1 MIYRKEIREIAR
13 RQVRKHY
20 MMMVLLCSIMIF
32 FGTEYRTIL
41 SRTQNLYNVLE
52 GRGTEISVDGDLG
65 IGRNTPIG
73 KMYDDLIRDRVK
85 QGLEES
91 ARRLRRF
98 REAANLDSA
107 LGRQKGILAAI
118 VNSVESGQIY
128 VTLQLALHQL
138 LRSER
143 VEAAI
148 LILAGFLINASIF
161 IFLRNVFGAIIRR
174 AVLEMRTYRIFPS
187 SHLFFIYQVHRWGRV
202 ALTMFAS
209 YLFQFLW
216 SLTLVGGVIKHYSY
230 LMVPFIAAENPD
242 ISPKDAIRLSRK
254 MMNGHKW
261 DCFLLDLSFIG
272 WHLLGIL
279 TFGFSDVFWG
289 VPYHLSAMTEV
300 YARLRAD
307 AKKEN
312 LPGAQALNDDLLYT
326 PASHDSLKPVY
337 PEMIRY
343 GKYLNQDLIPLTPVQ
358 SFFARHFGIWIGFT
372 EDRVIY
378 SRQTELRTHTRIIR
392 LELSGA
398 AYPQRMHPLFNA
410 MTFHLT
416 RRVSILTPYTIW
428 SLITIFFFFC
438 FIGWLWEITHH
449 LITYG
454 YFVNRGALHGPW
466 LPIYGSG
473 IVMILVLLYPLRK
486 KPALEAL
493 GIILLCGFVEYM
505 TSYLLEL
512 EYGKRWWDYTGYFL
526 NLNGRICGEG
536 LFAFCVG
543 GMISV
548 YLLVPLLDAVI
559 MRIPKKILIAL
570 SLILTLLFIADIIYS
585 RYVPN
590 IGVGITDDLETSAPE
605 SDDTVLLSPEEK
617 QPLNETGKLPNTA
630 SGLNQ

>member
-1 MIYRKEIREIAR
+1 
-13 RQVRKHY
+13 
-20 MMMVLLCSIMIF
+20 
-32 FGTEYRTIL
+32 
-41 SRTQNLYNVLE
+41 
-52 GRGTEISVDGDLG
+52 
-65 IGRNTPIG
+65 
-73 KMYDDLIRDRVK
+73 
-85 QGLEES
+85 
-91 ARRLRRF
+91 
-98 REAANLDSA
+98 
-107 LGRQKGILAAI
+107 
-118 VNSVESGQIY
+118 
-128 VTLQLALHQL
+128 
-138 LRSER
+138 
-143 VEAAI
+143 
-148 LILAGFLINASIF
+148 
-161 IFLRNVFGAIIRR
+161 
-174 AVLEMRTYRIFPS
+174 
-187 SHLFFIYQVHRWGRV
+187 
-202 ALTMFAS
+202 MFAS

-242 ISPKDAIRLSRK
+242 ISPMDAIRLSRK

-559 MRIPKKILIAL
+559 MRIPKKFLIAL
-570 SLILTLLFIADIIYS
+570 SLILTLLFTADIIYS

-590 IGVGITDDLETSAPE
+590 IGVGITDDLETAAPE
-605 SDDTVLLSPEEK
+605 SDDTMLLFHEEK
-617 QPLNETGKLPNTA
+617 QPLNETWKLSNIA